1 MPSSI
6 LEKSQEISDKNP
18 NNVDQ
23 PAQNEISTVLAKP
36 EFLLRIEQNRDKFIS
51 GLNEKGKTE
60 LKGTCLS
67 NLQNVRFS
75 QLASFKTKLL
85 SGSTNFIDEEKT
97 WYGRLYVLAKLS
109 SRGLVEIPNDQIVKQ
124 IESVWDESYPKY
136 GDTRA
141 VKNKNPWN
149 LKMRGDSGK
158 KDDRKFAI
166 FSTLEAG
173 WAALTNMVQRWTTG
187 GSSVYKPY
195 FSLRQL
201 AAKYCPRNP
210 DYAGNL
216 ARYLNKTLKTS
227 IFNTNTQL
235 KNIPRDALAKA
246 IAFHEDG
253 NCYQALK
260 DKGIIQ

>member
-141 VKNKNPWN
+141 VKNKNP
-149 LKMRGDSGK
+149 
-158 KDDRKFAI
+158 
-166 FSTLEAG
+166 
-173 WAALTNMVQRWTTG
+173 
-187 GSSVYKPY
+187 
-195 FSLRQL
+195 
-201 AAKYCPRNP
+201 
-210 DYAGNL
+210 
-216 ARYLNKTLKTS
+216 
-227 IFNTNTQL
+227 
-235 KNIPRDALAKA
+235 
-246 IAFHEDG
+246 
-253 NCYQALK
+253 
-260 DKGIIQ
+260 

>member
-36 EFLLRIEQNRDKFIS
+36 EFLLRIEQNRDNFLS
-51 GLNEKGKTE
+51 GLDKEGKTK

-97 WYGRLYVLAKLS
+97 WYGRLYCLAKLS
-109 SRGLVEIPNDQIVKQ
+109 SSSLGRVEISNGQIVKQ
-124 IESVWDESYPKY
+124 IESVWDESYSKY

-141 VKNKNPWN
+141 VKNKNP
-149 LKMRGDSGK
+149 
-158 KDDRKFAI
+158 
-166 FSTLEAG
+166 
-173 WAALTNMVQRWTTG
+173 
-187 GSSVYKPY
+187 
-195 FSLRQL
+195 
-201 AAKYCPRNP
+201 
-210 DYAGNL
+210 
-216 ARYLNKTLKTS
+216 
-227 IFNTNTQL
+227 
-235 KNIPRDALAKA
+235 
-246 IAFHEDG
+246 
-253 NCYQALK
+253 
-260 DKGIIQ
+260 

>member
-1 MPSSI
+1 MPPSI

-85 SGSTNFIDEEKT
+85 SGSTNFTDEEKT
-97 WYGRLYVLAKLS
+97 WYGRLYCLAKLS
-109 SRGLVEIPNDQIVKQ
+109 SSSLGRVEISNGQIVKQ
-124 IESVWDESYPKY
+124 IESVWDESYSKY

-141 VKNKNPWN
+141 VKNKNP
-149 LKMRGDSGK
+149 
-158 KDDRKFAI
+158 
-166 FSTLEAG
+166 
-173 WAALTNMVQRWTTG
+173 
-187 GSSVYKPY
+187 
-195 FSLRQL
+195 
-201 AAKYCPRNP
+201 
-210 DYAGNL
+210 
-216 ARYLNKTLKTS
+216 
-227 IFNTNTQL
+227 
-235 KNIPRDALAKA
+235 
-246 IAFHEDG
+246 
-253 NCYQALK
+253 
-260 DKGIIQ
+260 